1 MSNTSRPDT
10 SKSDAPGRSLP
21 RRQAL
26 RITATVGVSAV
37 LGGGLLRAALERA
50 GLHRVRQTRT
60 QMGTR
65 VTISAVHP
73 DAEAARMMV
82 ASTFD
87 EIERLESLLS
97 RHRVGTPVW
106 SLNETGVVRAPPRE
120 LLEVVRKGIDYW
132 ALTAGAFDMTIAP
145 LLNLYYSSFAE
156 TGVAPPREEIQRAL
170 ALVGS
175 EHVRV
180 SDGEIAFEKAGMAVT
195 LDGTAK
201 GYIVD
206 RAVEVLRKRGAERVL
221 VNAGG
226 DMASAGEALGGD
238 AWRIALQDPRAP
250 GGNLGVVRL
259 QGESVATSGD
269 YMQFL
274 TPDMS
279 LHHILDPRT
288 GLSPE
293 HTSGVSVVAPS
304 AMAADALS
312 TATLVLGPGEG
323 MELLDRLDGIEGM
336 IITKD
341 QTVLRSRGLGRYTA

>member
-1 MSNTSRPDT
+1 M
-10 SKSDAPGRSLP
+10 SDASGRSLP
-21 RRQAL
+21 RRQVL
-26 RITATVGVSAV
+26 RITATVGVSAI

-60 QMGTR
+60 QMGTL

-82 ASTFD
+82 ADTFD

-106 SLNETGVVRAPPRE
+106 SLNETGVIRAPAPE
-120 LLEVVRKGIDYW
+120 VLEVVQKGLDYS
-132 ALTAGAFDMTIAP
+132 ALTAGAFDITIAP
-145 LLNLYYSSFAE
+145 LLNLYHASFSEA
-156 TGVAPPREEIQRAL
+156 GVAPPREEVLRAL

-175 EHVRV
+175 RHIQV
-180 SDGEIAFEKAGMAVT
+180 SDREIAFEKAGMAVT
-195 LDGTAK
+195 LDGIAK

-206 RAVEVLRKRGAERVL
+206 RAVDVLRKRGAERVL

-226 DMASAGEALGGD
+226 DMASAGERLGGD
-238 AWRIALQDPRAP
+238 AWRIGLQDPRVP
-250 GGNLGVVRL
+250 DGSLGVL
-259 QGESVATSGD
+259 QLRGESVATSGD
-269 YMQFL
+269 YMQYF
-274 TPDMS
+274 TADMS

-288 GLSPE
+288 GSSPV

-312 TATLVLGPGEG
+312 TAALVLGPREG
-323 MELLDRLDGIEGM
+323 MELLNRLDGIEGM
-336 IITKD
+336 IVTKD
-341 QTVLRSRGLGRYTA
+341 QTVLKSRGLGRYTV

>member
-1 MSNTSRPDT
+1 M
-10 SKSDAPGRSLP
+10 SDAPGRSLP

-60 QMGTR
+60 QMGTL

-195 LDGTAK
+195 LDGIAK

-238 AWRIALQDPRAP
+238 AWRIALQDPRVP

>member
-1 MSNTSRPDT
+1 MSDT
-10 SKSDAPGRSLP
+10 PGRSLP

-60 QMGTR
+60 QMGTL

-195 LDGTAK
+195 LDGIAK

-238 AWRIALQDPRAP
+238 AWRIALQDPRVP
-250 GGNLGVVRL
+250 DGSLGVVRL

-288 GLSPE
+288 GSSPE

>member
-1 MSNTSRPDT
+1 MSDT
-10 SKSDAPGRSLP
+10 PGRSLP

-60 QMGTR
+60 QMGTL

-195 LDGTAK
+195 LDGIAK

-226 DMASAGEALGGD
+226 DMASAGEGLGGD
-238 AWRIALQDPRAP
+238 AWRIALQDPRVP
-250 GGNLGVVRL
+250 DGSLGVVRL

-274 TPDMS
+274 TPDMT

-288 GLSPE
+288 GSSPE

>member
-1 MSNTSRPDT
+1 MSDT
-10 SKSDAPGRSLP
+10 PGRSLP

-60 QMGTR
+60 QMGTL

-195 LDGTAK
+195 LDGIAK

-238 AWRIALQDPRAP
+238 AWRIALQDPRVP

>member
-1 MSNTSRPDT
+1 MSDT
-10 SKSDAPGRSLP
+10 PGRSLP

-60 QMGTR
+60 QMGTL

-195 LDGTAK
+195 LDGIAK

-238 AWRIALQDPRAP
+238 AWRIALQDPRVP
-250 GGNLGVVRL
+250 DGSLGVVRL
-259 QGESVATSGD
+259 QGESIATSGD

>member
-1 MSNTSRPDT
+1 
-10 SKSDAPGRSLP
+10 
-21 RRQAL
+21 
-26 RITATVGVSAV
+26 
-37 LGGGLLRAALERA
+37 
-50 GLHRVRQTRT
+50 
-60 QMGTR
+60 
-65 VTISAVHP
+65 
-73 DAEAARMMV
+73 MMV
-82 ASTFD
+82 AGTFD

-120 LLEVVRKGIDYW
+120 LLEVVRKGLDYW

-195 LDGTAK
+195 LDGIAK

-238 AWRIALQDPRAP
+238 AWRIALQDPRVP
-250 GGNLGVVRL
+250 DGSLGVVRL
-259 QGESVATSGD
+259 QGESIATSGD

>member
-1 MSNTSRPDT
+1 MSDT
-10 SKSDAPGRSLP
+10 PGRSLP

-60 QMGTR
+60 QMGTL

-195 LDGTAK
+195 LDGIAK

-238 AWRIALQDPRAP
+238 AWRIALQDPRVP
-250 GGNLGVVRL
+250 DGNLGVVRL

>member
-1 MSNTSRPDT
+1 MSDT
-10 SKSDAPGRSLP
+10 PGRSLP

-60 QMGTR
+60 QMGTL

-120 LLEVVRKGIDYW
+120 LLEVVRKGMDYW

-195 LDGTAK
+195 LDGIAK

-238 AWRIALQDPRAP
+238 AWRIALQDPRVP
-250 GGNLGVVRL
+250 DGSLGVVRL
-259 QGESVATSGD
+259 QGESIATSGD